1 MKKEKYIGTY
11 VYSEVKIVEN
21 EIVSFN
27 KFDKTTTSFRVYK
40 DGLVG
45 VHFQQGKMTDK
56 EGYALAEKNL
66 ELKRE
71 YPFDLEG
78 GVRELDKRE
87 KLLTDEELMKK
98 AKAEL
103 GM

>member
-1 MKKEKYIGTY
+1 MRGVPAEGVAENAGRRLERGGDFPLLYEELKKKEKYIGTY

-27 KFDKTTTSFRVYK
+27 KFDKTSTSFRVYK

-56 EGYALAEKNL
+56 KG
-66 ELKRE
+66 
-71 YPFDLEG
+71 
-78 GVRELDKRE
+78 
-87 KLLTDEELMKK
+87 
-98 AKAEL
+98 
-103 GM
+103 